1 MLNLWVNYIILQFFC
16 FILKCY
22 TLKNIFTEK
31 EERLAKEKEEGK
43 PEKKKRKPCPRKP
56 KNNSAANSAGEA
68 IEKMLQEK
76 KISSKINYDVLKS
89 LNVKSLDTPPT
100 PTKETS
106 ESSTVLM
113 KRPENISLF
122 GSPERRYVQISIYK
136 YIKLFVYL
144 CELKYIASNACGLYS
159 PCT

>member
-1 MLNLWVNYIILQFFC
+1 MLM
-16 FILKCY
+16 CY
-22 TLKNIFTEK
+22 ALKNIFTEK

-56 KNNSAANSAGEA
+56 KNNNAANSAGEA

-89 LNVKSLDTPPT
+89 LNVKSLDTPQT
-100 PTKETS
+100 PTKEAS
-106 ESSTVLM
+106 ESSTILT

-122 GSPERRYVQISIYK
+122 GSPERRYAQTSFYK
-136 YIKLFVYL
+136 YIHIIGICV
-144 CELKYIASNACGLYS
+144 
-159 PCT
+159 